1 MPDFTPQAPD
11 FTPARPPVRVRRYTA
26 DMTEV
31 VSVSL
36 GSSTRDMNHQFEL
49 LGTTV
54 NISRR
59 GMNADLGAA
68 ERLIGELDGQVAAFG
83 LGGIDLYF
91 LLRDRRYYFKDAVR
105 LAKAARL
112 TPLVCGAGL
121 KNSLERLAV
130 ADLDATL
137 SWKGRRVLMV
147 SGADRFGMADA
158 LVSHGAEVVCGDLM
172 FALGLDMPLK
182 SLPALERA
190 ARILLPVLS
199 RVPFRWLYPQG
210 SSQDQA
216 PKLGRFDKY
225 YDWAEV
231 IAGDWHF
238 IRKHA
243 PASLAGKTIFTNTTT
258 ATDVEILKARGAK
271 TLITTTPRFGSRSIG
286 TNLLEAAFV
295 AVEGARGELGKE
307 RYDELIVSAGL
318 KPTVTAL

>member
-1 MPDFTPQAPD
+1 MQQRLD
-11 FTPARPPVRVRRYTA
+11 
-26 DMTEV
+26 
-31 VSVSL
+31 
-36 GSSTRDMNHQFEL
+36 L
-49 LGTTV
+49 LGTTID
-54 NISRR
+54 ISRR
-59 GMNADLGAA
+59 GVNGDLRAA
-68 ERLIGELDGQVAAFG
+68 ERLIAELDGQVAAFG

-91 LLRDRRYYFKDAVR
+91 LLRERRYYLKDAVR

-112 TPLVCGAGL
+112 TPVVCGAGL
-121 KNSLERLAV
+121 KNSLERQAV
-130 ADLDATL
+130 ADLDATV
-137 SWKGRRVLMV
+137 SWRGRRVLLV

-190 ARILLPVLS
+190 AGILLPVLS
-199 RVPFRWLYPQG
+199 RVPFRWLYPVG
-210 SSQDQA
+210 SNQDLT
-216 PKLGRFDKY
+216 PKAGRFDKY
-225 YDWAEV
+225 YDWADI

-258 ATDVEILKARGAK
+258 EADVGILKARGAK
-271 TLITTTPRFGSRSIG
+271 ALITTTPRFGSRSIG

-295 AVEGARGELGKE
+295 AVEGSPGELSKE
-307 RYDELIVSAGL
+307 RYDELILRAGL